1 MFYADLNSDG
11 ILENI
16 RHRDKP
22 APNGLTRV
30 ELSEWPKDNTLGP
43 FAYDAATKLAVPN
56 VENTAKHRKEKIL
69 NLVRRKAELE
79 AASVYGDFTSEIAEV
94 VAELEALSG

>member
-1 MFYADLNSDG
+1 MPFADLNSDG

-43 FAYDAATKLAVPN
+43 FTYDATTKLAVPN
-56 VENTAKHRKEKIL
+56 AENTANHKKDRIL
-69 NLVRRKAELE
+69 SLVRRKQELE
-79 AASVYGDFTSEIAEV
+79 AASTYADYTVELAEV
-94 VAELEALSG
+94 EQELQELSQ

>member
-43 FAYDAATKLAVPN
+43 FTYEAATKLAVPN
-56 VENTAKHRKEKIL
+56 AENTANHKKDRIL
-69 NLVRRKAELE
+69 SLVRRKQELE
-79 AASVYGDFTSEIAEV
+79 AASTYADYTVELAEV
-94 VAELEALSG
+94 EQELQELSQ